1 MSVLARNCGRF
12 WQTLGRDM
20 LETWTIKSKIGANPT
35 IVATWEKRDMSIKP
49 PFTELEIKKQPGGF
63 YKDNSLPIALISKG
77 IMVALV
83 LWALVF
89 PANANGTLGS
99 LNSQLLNVFNQFYII
114 ITGLFVFFL
123 LAVALTPWGS
133 KVMGREGE
141 KPEFSNFSWFSMM
154 FGAGLGVGLMVFA
167 TAEPLSLWGSNP
179 VVVAGDVAGNT
190 EEAIQSAY
198 RYTFAHYGFH
208 AWAIYVVTGLSLA
221 YYAYTRDMPLTIR
234 SALTPLFG
242 KLMNGFLGHVVDVLG
257 VVATI
262 LGVSVTIGFGVS
274 QFIDGVYAITGME
287 WIMNMGGD
295 VPTPSKVGLVAG
307 LIVIMGM
314 SIISAV
320 SGVGRGVKYLSNIN
334 LVLSLILLLTFVIF
348 GSFAFAM
355 STYGSAFVD
364 YIINFFSISFGA
376 YGPQS
381 AAEFAAAIPD
391 NAKPLADDLFS
402 GATNAWGAWGGS
414 DGFETF
420 KSGLSGAAAEL
431 DEATLAAVY
440 EAGNQG
446 RQFGWQA
453 GWTTFYWAWWIAFS
467 PFVGLFL
474 ARISKGRSVREFI
487 VGCVFAP
494 AMVCFAWMTILGATA
509 IDLELTGGAGGAITG
524 ASQTNQLFAT
534 LGVML
539 EGSSGLLGALTVMCV
554 VLIMTFLVTSADSG
568 ILVMNT
574 IMSGG
579 SQETGIKHRIVWGVI
594 LTAVIGTLILAAGEE
609 NPMNALRNAMIIG
622 ALPFT
627 MVMGLMMVSLGKA
640 LYRDGLRAKSETP
653 AE

>member
-1 MSVLARNCGRF
+1 
-12 WQTLGRDM
+12 
-20 LETWTIKSKIGANPT
+20 
-35 IVATWEKRDMSIKP
+35 MSINP
-49 PFTELEIKKQPGGF
+49 PFTDVEIKKQPEGF
-63 YKDNSLPIALISKG
+63 YKDNSLPIALISKS

-83 LWALVF
+83 LWALIF

-99 LNSQLLNVFNQFYII
+99 LNWKLLEGFNQFYII
-114 ITGLFVFFL
+114 IVGFFAFFLFVV
-123 LAVALTPWGS
+123 AVMPSGKKIMGTP
-133 KVMGREGE
+133 GE

-167 TAEPLSLWGSNP
+167 TAEPLGLWGSNP
-179 VVVAGDVAGNT
+179 LTVAGEVEGST
-190 EEAIQSAY
+190 PEAVKSAY

-208 AWAIYVVTGLSLA
+208 AWSIYVVTGLSLA

-234 SALTPLFG
+234 SALTPLLG
-242 KLMNGFLGHVVDVLG
+242 GAVNGILGHVVDVLG

-274 QFIDGVYAITGME
+274 QFIDGVYAITGVE
-287 WIMNMGGD
+287 WIMNMGGE
-295 VPTPSKVGLVAG
+295 VPTPSKAG
-307 LIVIMGM
+307 LIAGLLAIMSM

-320 SGVGRGVKYLSNIN
+320 SGVGRGVKYLSNLN
-334 LVLSLILLLTFVIF
+334 LVLSLILLFTFVFF
-348 GSFAFAM
+348 GSFGFAM
-355 STYGSAFVD
+355 TTYGSAFVD
-364 YIINFFSISFGA
+364 YILNFVSLSFNA

-381 AAEFAAAIPD
+381 AADFAAALPEA
-391 NAKPLADDLFS
+391 AKPLADELRA
-402 GATNAWGAWGGS
+402 GATNAWGSFAGFK
-414 DGFETF
+414 DGLE
-420 KSGLSGAAAEL
+420 GAAAEL
-431 DEATLAAVY
+431 DDATLTAAY
-440 EAGNQG
+440 AAGTDG
-446 RQFGWQA
+446 RLFGWQA

-494 AMVCFAWMTILGATA
+494 AMVCFAWMTILGGTA
-509 IDLELTGGAGGAITG
+509 IDLELSGVAEGAISG

-539 EGSSGLLGALTVMCV
+539 DSGLLSGLTIMCV

-579 SQETGIKHRIVWGVI
+579 SQETGIKHRIIWGVI
-594 LTAVIGTLILAAGEE
+594 LTLVIGTLILAAGDN
-609 NPMNALRNAMIIG
+609 NPMDALKNAMIIG

-627 MVMGLMMVSLGKA
+627 MVMGLMCVALAKA
-640 LYRDGLRAKSETP
+640 LYRDNLRDKHGVAEQP

>member
-1 MSVLARNCGRF
+1 
-12 WQTLGRDM
+12 
-20 LETWTIKSKIGANPT
+20 
-35 IVATWEKRDMSIKP
+35 MSIKQ
-49 PFTELEIKKQPGGF
+49 PFTDLQIRKAGGGF
-63 YKDNSLPIALISKG
+63 YEGNSVEIALLSKG

-83 LWALVF
+83 LWALLF

-99 LNSQLLNVFNQFYII
+99 LNSQLLNIFNQFYIVI
-114 ITGLFVFFL
+114 VGFFAFFL
-123 LAVALTPWGS
+123 LVIALLPTTGAR
-133 KVMGREGE
+133 VMGTPGDQ
-141 KPEFSNFSWFSMM
+141 PEFSNFSWFSMM

-179 VVVAGDVAGNT
+179 VVVAGEVAGNT
-190 EEAIQSAY
+190 EEAVQSAY
-198 RYTFAHYGFH
+198 RFTFAHYGFH
-208 AWAIYVVTGLSLA
+208 AWSIYVVTGLSLA

-242 KLMNGFLGHVVDVLG
+242 GLMNGFLGHVVDVLG

-295 VPTPSKVGLVAG
+295 VPVPSKVGLVSG
-307 LIVIMGM
+307 LVVIMGL

-320 SGVGRGVKYLSNIN
+320 SGVGRGVKYLSNLN
-334 LVLSLILLLTFVIF
+334 LVLSLILLLTFVVS
-348 GSFAFAM
+348 GSFMFAM

-364 YIINFFSISFGA
+364 YIIHFISLSFGA
-376 YGPQS
+376 YGPQDP
-381 AAEFAAAIPD
+381 AAFAAALPEV
-391 NAKPLADDLFS
+391 AKPLADELIG
-402 GATNAWGAWGGS
+402 GATNAYGAWGGS

-420 KSGLSGAAAEL
+420 KSGLTGAAAEL
-431 DEATLAAVY
+431 DDTTLTAVY
-440 EAGNQG
+440 EAGNAQ

-453 GWTTFYWAWWIAFS
+453 SWTTFYWAWWIAFS

-474 ARISKGRSVREFI
+474 ARISKGRTVREFI
-487 VGCVFAP
+487 IGCVFAP
-494 AMVCFAWMTILGATA
+494 AMVCFAWMTILGGTA
-509 IDLELTGGAGGAITG
+509 IDLELSGQAAGAITG

-534 LGVML
+534 LGQMISGGML
-539 EGSSGLLGALTVMCV
+539 TGLTIMCV

-579 SQETGIKHRIVWGVI
+579 EQETGIKHRVVWGLI
-594 LTAVIGTLILAAGEE
+594 LTAVIGTLILAAGEN
-609 NPMNALRNAMIIG
+609 NPMDALKNAMIIG

-627 MVMGLMMVSLGKA
+627 MVMGLMCIALAKA
-640 LYRDGLRAKSETP
+640 LFRDGQRDKQG
-653 AE
+653 

>member
-1 MSVLARNCGRF
+1 
-12 WQTLGRDM
+12 
-20 LETWTIKSKIGANPT
+20 
-35 IVATWEKRDMSIKP
+35 MSIKS
-49 PFTELEIKKQPGGF
+49 PFTDVEIKKQTSGF
-63 YKDNSLPIALISKG
+63 YEGNSLPIAVISKG
-77 IMVALV
+77 IMVVLV
-83 LWALVF
+83 VWALVF

-99 LNSQLLNVFNQFYII
+99 WNSNILNIFNVFYILI
-114 ITGLFVFFL
+114 VGFFFFFL
-123 LAVALTPWGS
+123 IAIAILPTGNR
-133 KVMGREGE
+133 KMGAEGQN
-141 KPEFSNFSWFSMM
+141 PEFSNFSWFSMM

-190 EEAIQSAY
+190 EDSLQSAY

-221 YYAYTRDMPLTIR
+221 YYAYTRNMPLTIR

-242 KLMNGFLGHVVDVLG
+242 RLMNGFFGHLVDVLG

-274 QFIDGVYAITGME
+274 QFIDGLYAITGME
-287 WIMNMGGD
+287 WIMNMAGD
-295 VPTPSKVGLVAG
+295 VPTPSKVGLIAG
-307 LIVIMGM
+307 LIAIMGL

-320 SGVGRGVKYLSNIN
+320 SGVGRGVKYLSNLN
-334 LVLSLILLLTFVIF
+334 LVLSLILLATFVIF
-348 GSFAFAM
+348 GSFVFAM
-355 STYGSAFVD
+355 TTYASALVD
-364 YIINFFSISFGA
+364 YVIHFLSISFGA

-381 AAEFAAAIPD
+381 AAEFATQIPEA
-391 NAKPLADDLFS
+391 AKPLADDLFG
-402 GATNAWGAWGGS
+402 GATNAWGAWAGS

-420 KSGLSGAAAEL
+420 KSGLEGAAAEL
-431 DEATLAAVY
+431 DDATLAAVY

-487 VGCVFAP
+487 IGCMIAP
-494 AMVCFAWMTILGATA
+494 ALVCFAWMTILGGTA
-509 IDLELTGGAGGAITG
+509 IDLELTGGANGAIVG

-534 LGVML
+534 LGQMI
-539 EGSSGLLGALTVMCV
+539 SGGFLSVITIMCV

-594 LTAVIGTLILAAGEE
+594 LTLVIGSLILTAGDE

-627 MVMGLMMVSLGKA
+627 MVMGLMCVSLGKA
-640 LYRDGLRAKSETP
+640 LFNDSRRDA
-653 AE
+653 AEN

>member
-1 MSVLARNCGRF
+1 NSV
-12 WQTLGRDM
+12 
-20 LETWTIKSKIGANPT
+20 E
-35 IVATWEKRDMSIKP
+35 
-49 PFTELEIKKQPGGF
+49 
-63 YKDNSLPIALISKG
+63 IALLSKG

-83 LWALVF
+83 LWALLF

-99 LNSQLLNVFNQFYII
+99 LNSQLLNIFNQFYII
-114 ITGLFVFFL
+114 IVGFFAFFL
-123 LAVALTPWGS
+123 LVIALLPKTGAR
-133 KVMGREGE
+133 VMGTPGDQ
-141 KPEFSNFSWFSMM
+141 PEFSNFSWFSMM

-179 VVVAGDVAGNT
+179 VVVAGEVAGNT
-190 EEAIQSAY
+190 EEAVQSAY
-198 RYTFAHYGFH
+198 RFTFAHYGFH
-208 AWAIYVVTGLSLA
+208 AWSIYVVTGLSLA

-242 KLMNGFLGHVVDVLG
+242 GLMNGFLGHVVDVLG

-295 VPTPSKVGLVAG
+295 VPVPSKVGLVSG
-307 LIVIMGM
+307 LVVIMGL

-320 SGVGRGVKYLSNIN
+320 SGVGRGVKYLSNLN
-334 LVLSLILLLTFVIF
+334 LVLSLILLLTFVVS
-348 GSFAFAM
+348 GSFMFAM

-364 YIINFFSISFGA
+364 YIIHFISLSFGA
-376 YGPQS
+376 YGPQDP
-381 AAEFAAAIPD
+381 AAFAAALPEV
-391 NAKPLADDLFS
+391 AKPLADELIG
-402 GATNAWGAWGGS
+402 GATNAYGAWGGS

-420 KSGLSGAAAEL
+420 KSGLTGAAAEL
-431 DEATLAAVY
+431 DDTTLTAVY
-440 EAGNQG
+440 EAGNAQ

-453 GWTTFYWAWWIAFS
+453 SWTTFYWAWWIAFS

-474 ARISKGRSVREFI
+474 ARISKGRTVREFI
-487 VGCVFAP
+487 IGCVFAP
-494 AMVCFAWMTILGATA
+494 AMVCFAWMTILGGTA
-509 IDLELTGGAGGAITG
+509 IDLELSGQAAGAITG

-534 LGVML
+534 LGQMISGGML
-539 EGSSGLLGALTVMCV
+539 TGLTIMCV

-579 SQETGIKHRIVWGVI
+579 EQETGIKHRIVWGLI
-594 LTAVIGTLILAAGEE
+594 LTAVIGTLILAAGEN
-609 NPMNALRNAMIIG
+609 NPMDALKNAMIIG

-627 MVMGLMMVSLGKA
+627 MVMGLMCIALAKA
-640 LYRDGLRAKSETP
+640 LFRDGQRDKQG
-653 AE
+653 